1 MPDREQASSGY
12 RRIAPLYDLVDLPFE
27 YVRYRPLR
35 RMLFAGLSGLILDA
49 GVGTGRNMDFYP
61 PGAAVTGIDV
71 SPAMLARAEH
81 RRARLALDVTLLE
94 RDLRDT
100 RLPDQSFDAIV
111 ASFVFCVLP
120 QEHHHAALREFA
132 RLCKPG
138 GEVRLLDYTRPGKGF
153 RRALTRI
160 WEPWV
165 KRAYGLSY
173 DRNVEPALPD
183 AGFAIVEARFVVDEL
198 IRFIRATPEK
208 RPA

>member
-120 QEHHHAALREFA
+120 QEHHHAAL
-132 RLCKPG
+132 
-138 GEVRLLDYTRPGKGF
+138 
-153 RRALTRI
+153 
-160 WEPWV
+160 
-165 KRAYGLSY
+165 
-173 DRNVEPALPD
+173 PD
-183 AGFAIVEARFVVDEL
+183 AGFAIFPTSIAL
-198 IRFIRATPEK
+198 SPPASPIG
-208 RPA
+208 RPSCFCTEPAETRTI